1 MQAVFTETV
10 LKMLCSFWLPDVVVY
25 FNVKL
30 SPQQFRAAA
39 HIGNGFSQES
49 QKTCDPALPAP

>member
-1 MQAVFTETV
+1 MRAVSTETV
-10 LKMLCSFWLPDVVVY
+10 LKQLCSFWLPGVVIY

-30 SPQQFRAAA
+30 SPQRFHAAA

-49 QKTCDPALPAP
+49 QKTCDLALPAQ